1 MQNFSKRFC
10 LQVNADPGKWFL
22 IISALLFIAGVS
34 CSTLKPTGTRML
46 QAGMGWANNS
56 VNTVSFR
63 KNSLFTAGDTQFIAF
78 YDPER
83 YMVLGKRLVGD
94 TVWRMHRT
102 KYQGNA
108 ADAHNS
114 ISIVVD
120 KEGYLHAAW
129 DHHNNALRYA
139 RSVAPYSLEL
149 GEKMP
154 MTGKAENRIS
164 YPEFYMLP
172 DGKLLFFYRDGGS
185 GNGNLVI
192 NQYNPEENK
201 WVQLHNNLIDGEGKR
216 NAYWQACTDDQGTLH
231 VSWVWRESPDVA
243 SNHDLC
249 YARSKD
255 GGLTWEKSNGEKYTL
270 PITATTA
277 EYALRIPQKH
287 ELINQTSMTTDDEGR
302 PFIASYW
309 RDSST
314 RVPTYHVVYWD
325 KTWKVS
331 NVGLRQTPFSLSGA
345 GSKRIPIARPQIL
358 VRGSGEEASVWVVF
372 RDEERGSKVSIA
384 ATNRIQSGKWK
395 AFDLTD
401 FSVGS
406 WEPTLDLV
414 QWKKKNTLHLFVQH
428 VEQVDSEGRADLPPQ
443 MVYVLEWNPNKN
455 EKK

>member
-1 MQNFSKRFC
+1 MMYSG
-10 LQVNADPGKWFL
+10 AGKWLWVF
-22 IISALLFIAGVS
+22 SLLVWFGVAACSQRKLAGPRLV
-34 CSTLKPTGTRML
+34 P
-46 QAGMGWANNS
+46 AGKGWANNS

-63 KNSLFTAGDTQFIAF
+63 KNSLYTAGDTQFIAY

-83 YMVLGKRLVGD
+83 YMILGKRLVGD
-94 TVWRMHRT
+94 TAWQLHRT
-102 KYQGNA
+102 QYQGNA

-114 ISIVVD
+114 ISLIVD
-120 KEGYLHAAW
+120 NDGCLHVAW

-139 RSVAPYSLEL
+139 KSVAPYSLSL

-164 YPEFYMLP
+164 YPEFYSLP

-192 NQYNPEENK
+192 NQYNTNEKK
-201 WVQLHNNLIDGEGKR
+201 WVQLQRNLIDGEGKR
-216 NAYWQACTDDQGTLH
+216 NAYWQACTDNQGTIH

-255 GGLTWEKSNGEKYTL
+255 GGLTWEKSTGEKYTL
-270 PITATTA
+270 PITAATA
-277 EYALRIPQKH
+277 EYALHIPQKS
-287 ELINQTSMTTDDEGR
+287 ELINQTSMTTDDAGR

-309 RDSST
+309 RDSNT
-314 RVPTYHVVYWD
+314 QVPTYHVVYWD
-325 KTWKVS
+325 GGWKVS

-358 VRGSGEEASVWVVF
+358 VKGRGEEASVWLLF
-372 RDEERGSKVSIA
+372 RDEERGSKVSV
-384 ATNRIQSGKWK
+384 ATVNGIRSGNWK
-395 AFDLTD
+395 ASDLTT

-406 WEPTLDLV
+406 WEPTLDIV
-414 QWKKKNTLHLFVQH
+414 QWKKNGVIHLFVQR
-428 VEQVDSEGRADLPPQ
+428 VEQVDNEGKADLPPQ
-443 MVYVLEWNPNKN
+443 MVQVLEWSPNRN
-455 EKK
+455 